1 MAARQSGLSERDRLS
16 DLRSQREAWR
26 HKARVGGAFLGAG
39 VLITVV
45 TYAIAASSSGGG
57 TYFVFF
63 GPVIFG
69 SIRLVDASRHLR
81 RIDAEIAA
89 LHRGSPAP
97 WGAVVP
103 PQATAGATPAA
114 TWGTPAISST
124 PPPVPPP
131 PAP

>member
-1 MAARQSGLSERDRLS
+1 MADRQSGLSERDQLS
-16 DLRSQREAWR
+16 ELRSQREAWQ

-69 SIRLVDASRHLR
+69 IIRLVDAGKHLR
-81 RIDAEIAA
+81 RIDAEVAA
-89 LHRGSPAP
+89 MHRGSSAP
-97 WGAVVP
+97 WGAVVSTP
-103 PQATAGATPAA
+103 ATAGPAPVA
-114 TWGTPAISST
+114 TWGTPAASST

>member
-1 MAARQSGLSERDRLS
+1 MAVRQSGLSERDRLS
-16 DLRSQREAWR
+16 ELRSQREAWR

-69 SIRLVDASRHLR
+69 IIRLVDAGKHLR

-89 LHRGSPAP
+89 VHRASPAP
-97 WGAVVP
+97 WGASVP
-103 PQATAGATPAA
+103 PPAIPGPAPAA
-114 TWGTPAISST
+114 TWGTPATSSAS
-124 PPPVPPP
+124 PPVPPP

>member
-1 MAARQSGLSERDRLS
+1 MADRQSGLSERDQLS
-16 DLRSQREAWR
+16 ELRSQREAWQ

-69 SIRLVDASRHLR
+69 VIRLVGASRNLR
-81 RIDAEIAA
+81 RIDAAIAA
-89 LHRGSPAP
+89 VHRGSPAP
-97 WGAVVP
+97 WGAAVST
-103 PQATAGATPAA
+103 QATAGPAQVA
-114 TWGTPAISST
+114 TWGTSATSST

>member
-1 MAARQSGLSERDRLS
+1 MAIRQSGVSEGDRLS
-16 DLRSQREAWR
+16 ELRSQREVWR
-26 HKARVGGAFLGAG
+26 HKGRVGGAFLAAG

-57 TYFVFF
+57 SYFVFF

-69 SIRLVDASRHLR
+69 VIRLVDASKNLR

-89 LHRGSPAP
+89 VHRGSPAA
-97 WGAVVP
+97 WGAVSTL
-103 PQATAGATPAA
+103 ATAAPAQAA
-114 TWGTPAISST
+114 TWGAPATSST
-124 PPPVPPP
+124 PPPLPPP